1 MNIYSAVER
10 LERLMWEK
18 TRIEREIV
26 EMNIIID
33 RLSESEKENFF
44 GREEKKNFLE
54 GSGLINYN

>member
-18 TRIEREIV
+18 ARIEKEII

-33 RLSESEKENFF
+33 RLGEDSKKNFL

-54 GSGLINYN
+54 VRGI